1 MPVINVWTTVSTCF
15 IIMDHSTSRYFLNKW
30 TYSRNDRSFTTV
42 KYKHALII
50 EWLKFIVAQ
59 FWWKSLEHLH
69 LQWSVKTQGLH
80 SSMLFF
86 SVGFLVGGG
95 ISRFQNNP
103 VGEYPWSS
111 ALEGPKPDIYI
122 PSKGK
127 DNQSCLYHC
136 KFFSLLFID
145 IVNCNLII
153 FNYFSY
159 LLNHNKRIMIIAQC

>member
-50 EWLKFIVAQ
+50 ELIIEWLKFIVAQ

-86 SVGFLVGGG
+86 FSWVLGGRG
-95 ISRFQNNP
+95 NLP
-103 VGEYPWSS
+103 VPEQSS
-111 ALEGPKPDIYI
+111 WRI
-122 PSKGK
+122 P
-127 DNQSCLYHC
+127 L
-136 KFFSLLFID
+136 KFSAGGTKTRHIHSL
-145 IVNCNLII
+145 
-153 FNYFSY
+153 
-159 LLNHNKRIMIIAQC
+159 

>member
-69 LQWSVKTQGLH
+69 LQWSVITQGLH

-86 SVGFLVGGG
+86 FQLGSWWAGESPG
-95 ISRFQNNP
+95 SRTIQLENTPEVQRWRDQNQTYTFP
-103 VGEYPWSS
+103 
-111 ALEGPKPDIYI
+111 L
-122 PSKGK
+122 KGRTIK
-127 DNQSCLYHC
+127 VVSIIVS
-136 KFFSLLFID
+136 FSR
-145 IVNCNLII
+145 C
-153 FNYFSY
+153 Y
-159 LLNHNKRIMIIAQC
+159 L